1 MTSVNI
7 SGKTQVVVIKNV
19 VSNVIN
25 VDKIEVALSVVN
37 KTRTVVVPKTF
48 SNVVKVITA
57 GPQGAR
63 ANLIAPTPAYA
74 ANGRMTEIN
83 YDNGF
88 GKVFG
93 YDVDGYL
100 ITVDFYQP
108 GVPAERKTLT
118 WVNGV
123 WQGTSAPV
131 VI

>member
-25 VDKIEVALSVVN
+25 VDKTEVALSVVN

-48 SNVVKVITA
+48 SNLVKVITA

-63 ANLIAPTPAYA
+63 ANLIAPTPTYNV
-74 ANGRMTEIN
+74 NGRMTEIN

-88 GKVFG
+88 SKVFG